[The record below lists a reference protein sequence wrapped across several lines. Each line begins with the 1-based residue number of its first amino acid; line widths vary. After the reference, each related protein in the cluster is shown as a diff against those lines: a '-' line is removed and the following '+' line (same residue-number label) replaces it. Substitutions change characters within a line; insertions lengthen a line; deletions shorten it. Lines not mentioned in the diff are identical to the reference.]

1 MVRGQLRNVVNTVLV
16 ARARSSHKIAE
27 ASDTNFG
34 FKGGTTG
41 MKLLVPFSIPKFV
54 PERR

>member
-1 MVRGQLRNVVNTVLV
+1 MVRGQLRYIVNTVLV

-27 ASDTNFG
+27 ASDANFG

>member
-27 ASDTNFG
+27 ASDANFG
-34 FKGGTTG
+34 CKGGTTG
-41 MKLLVPFSIPKFV
+41 IKSLVPFSIPKFV